1 MLSKEFLPLVIA
13 ATNANKKVIKII
25 ILPQFWPLPL
35 EVFEPPI
42 EEMRSLPRYL
52 PCRNQHYK

>member
-25 ILPQFWPLPL
+25 ILPQF
-35 EVFEPPI
+35 
-42 EEMRSLPRYL
+42 
-52 PCRNQHYK
+52 